1 MCGWRKT
8 GLPADSRKYEDML
21 FFKKK
26 GPLVRERKDHCISRS
41 NIDPDALKVLY
52 RLSGAGYTAYLVGG
66 SVRDLLLG
74 RHPKDFD
81 VGTDARPNDIR
92 RIFRNCFLIGRRFR
106 LAHVIF
112 GKKVIE
118 TSTFRAQ
125 PRDVGSENGLY
136 QTEDNTFGTP
146 EEDAKRRDFTVN
158 GLFYDIKTFSVI
170 DYVDGLRDL
179 EKKVLRC
186 IGDPNVRFRE
196 DPVRMMRAVKF
207 AARLG
212 FEIDRASRKAIQKH
226 HADIKNAAIP
236 RVCEEVYRLF
246 TYRSSAVAFRL
257 LWQFELLRD
266 LLPELAAH
274 IDSAGGEKSS
284 IWRYLA
290 AFDADDDNEQA
301 TNGLRTAVLC
311 YDLYCTRLEEWQA
324 REREHASHG
333 HSSPPQHLSHTIV
346 GYFSE
351 HLKIPKVAFFKA
363 CSILDMQRRFAEM
376 PKRGRAN
383 RVVAHPDFLEALT
396 LRRIVLQV
404 EGGERAV
411 LDAWKALYDEL
422 RHERRSARSSGSNFV
437 VEVVHEGEDA
447 ALPPDDAEMTQNGSR
462 RRRPRRHRRN
472 RTAAAQSATAPQTE
486 GASVDPQPTASQ

>member
-1 MCGWRKT
+1 MCGRRKT
-8 GLPADSRKYEDML
+8 GHPTDSRKYEDML

-74 RHPKDFD
+74 RSPKDFD

-257 LWQFELLRD
+257 LWQFELLKD

-274 IDSAGGEKSS
+274 IDRTGGEKSS
-284 IWRYLA
+284 IWRYLE
-290 AFDADDDNEQA
+290 AFDADPESEQA
-301 TNGLRTAVLC
+301 TNGLRTAVLG

-324 REREHASHG
+324 RERDHASHG
-333 HSSPPQHLSHTIV
+333 HNIPPQQLSHAIV

-363 CSILDMQRRFAEM
+363 CSILEMQRRFAEM
-376 PKRGRAN
+376 PKRGRTH
-383 RVVAHPDFLEALT
+383 RFVSHPDFLEALA
-396 LRRIVLQV
+396 LRRIVLRV
-404 EGGERAV
+404 EGGDQSV
-411 LDAWKALYDEL
+411 LDAWIAIYDET
-422 RHERRSARSSGSNFV
+422 RHERHASRSSGAFS
-437 VEVVHEGEDA
+437 VEVVHEGEESSVLTEDA
-447 ALPPDDAEMTQNGSR
+447 ALTNSAPR

-472 RTAAAQSATAPQTE
+472 RVAGATAPQTE
-486 GASVDPQPTASQ
+486 DVSADPQPTASE